1 MEKQR
6 FLHHMSNVYN
16 MKLPFTHLIL
26 ALLPLAIACNQN
38 TKDSK
43 SKQKSTDVLKNE
55 CYVAVD
61 SLDTARLTVN
71 YLRSGDITGKL
82 VIDYANK
89 TRNEGELKGKFRGD
103 TLYVDYTF
111 KIPTKGDVI
120 YRNPLAFLKTKEKL
134 ILGVGQIETTLGR
147 SYFAK
152 DVPIDYRQVKFKFDV
167 AECSKDNY

>member
-1 MEKQR
+1 
-6 FLHHMSNVYN
+6 
-16 MKLPFTHLIL
+16 MKTSYQYLLL
-26 ALLPLAIACNQN
+26 AIIPLAMACNQTSN
-38 TKDSK
+38 DSK
-43 SKQKSTDVLKNE
+43 NGLKSSDVLKKE
-55 CYVAVD
+55 CYLAVD
-61 SLDTARLTVN
+61 ALDTAKLTLN
-71 YLRSGDITGKL
+71 HLRSGDVTGKL

-120 YRNPLAFLKTKEKL
+120 YRNPLAFLKTNGKL

-152 DVPIDYRQVKFKFDV
+152 DVPIDYRQVKFKFDPS
-167 AECSKDNY
+167 ECPEK